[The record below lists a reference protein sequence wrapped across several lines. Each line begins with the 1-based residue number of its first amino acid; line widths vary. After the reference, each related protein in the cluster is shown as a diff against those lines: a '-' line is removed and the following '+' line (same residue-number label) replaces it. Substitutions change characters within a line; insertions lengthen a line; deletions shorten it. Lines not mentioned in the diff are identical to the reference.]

1 VGMETYA
8 KGTYSTAQA
17 AKILRVNDRTIR
29 KMLDRGELDGER
41 EESGT
46 WRVFQTSVHARLE
59 EQRRREMEDDH
70 EESQEGLERLREL
83 EVEVRD
89 LSYRLGRSEAR
100 VELTEKAEST
110 MRAERERLI
119 ADLERERERADRLQ
133 AQLDSERNKGIFRRL
148 FGG

>member
-1 VGMETYA
+1 METHA
-8 KGTYSTAQA
+8 NGTYSTAQA
-17 AKILRVNDRTIR
+17 ARILRVNDRTIR

-41 EESGT
+41 EESGS

-59 EQRRREMEDDH
+59 ERRRREIEEGR

-110 MRAERERLI
+110 MRAERELLI
-119 ADLERERERADRLQ
+119 ADLERERERTDRLQ
-133 AQLDSERNKGIFRRL
+133 AELDLERRKGIFRRL
-148 FGG
+148 FG

>member
-1 VGMETYA
+1 METHA
-8 KGTYSTAQA
+8 KDTYSTAQA

-29 KMLDRGELDGER
+29 KMLDRRELDGER
-41 EESGT
+41 EESGA

-59 EQRRREMEDDH
+59 EQRRREAEEGR

-83 EVEVRD
+83 EAEVRD

-110 MRAERERLI
+110 MRTERERLI

-133 AQLDSERNKGIFRRL
+133 AELDLERRKGIFRRL
-148 FGG
+148 FG

>member
-1 VGMETYA
+1 VGMETHA
-8 KGTYSTAQA
+8 NGTYSTAQA
-17 AKILRVNDRTIR
+17 ARILRVNDRTIR

-41 EESGT
+41 EESGA

-59 EQRRREMEDDH
+59 ERRRREIEEGR

-83 EVEVRD
+83 DVEVRD

-110 MRAERERLI
+110 MRAERELLI
-119 ADLERERERADRLQ
+119 AALERERERTDRLQ
-133 AQLDSERNKGIFRRL
+133 AELDLERRKGIFRRL
-148 FGG
+148 FG